1 VRKYGNG
8 GHHIQNPEA
17 ISNKISVLLKGLAG
31 EVVLV
36 GLNFFSTT
44 VEASKIA
51 EVAQKL
57 STMGF
62 DHAKSVTGIDYPLEK
77 KIDIIYHVSAHDNL
91 ELSKII
97 LELKTFVDRTD
108 ARISTVTETWP
119 SAEFPE
125 RETAEFLGVTF
136 EGLPEKER
144 LMLLENFEGGPP
156 LRRDFVLK
164 IEGTE
169 A

>member
-1 VRKYGNG
+1 MRKYVNG

-17 ISNKISVLLKGLAG
+17 ISNKISALLKGLAG

-36 GLNFFSTT
+36 APNFLSTT

-51 EVAQKL
+51 EIAQKL
-57 STMGF
+57 SDIGF

-77 KIDIIYHVSAHDNL
+77 KIDIIYHVSAHDSL
-91 ELSKII
+91 ELSKVI
-97 LELKTFVDRTD
+97 LELKTSVDRTN

-164 IEGTE
+164 TEGTE